1 MPFTIPEK
9 IRGFLFD
16 PSESFWKVADE
27 GTRYTLLYFLII
39 TVIYAVL
46 STIMATRGVFNHPFL
61 ALFGFRSGFG
71 RIELLVPKFLAV
83 LAFSWLFALIYALLL
98 HFWVWL
104 IGGKKG
110 LSRTVRSVLYS
121 LTALMLV
128 GWVPYIGP
136 LIGLLWTVVVGI
148 IGIGEL
154 QNMSR
159 FWAAAA
165 VIMAILTG
173 LVVFPALFRDL
184 LVEVIMTGPPLIRSH

>member
-1 MPFTIPEK
+1 MPFTVPDK
-9 IRGFLFD
+9 MRGFLFN